1 MFSTLLFVLALSVF
15 TNAGLVYK
23 PRENL
28 SVRIAFEEYNAFWN
42 KTHATAEEKQSRLR
56 NFINAGARIAELSA
70 LSTTAT
76 FGYTQ
81 FADMSPEEFA
91 SRMLGFKASTPLD
104 LVEPVNPV
112 TAPGSPI
119 DWVSRG
125 KTTPIKNQEQCGSC
139 WAFSATETVESANL
153 LAGRPMTQGSPQE
166 IVDCDRNDDGC
177 SGGDPREALSWVVQ
191 QGGLDT
197 EQCYPYAGV
206 NEQCQSSRCSP
217 SPNLRISSVTPIAG
231 DENSIYQ
238 ALQSAPLSICCDA
251 QPWQYYSGGIL
262 SASACGLSIDHA
274 IQLTGYSP
282 ASGGYWI
289 VRNSWGPAWGEAG
302 FIYLQFGQNT
312 CGITSRV
319 TAARV

>member
-1 MFSTLLFVLALSVF
+1 MFSTLLFILGLSVI
-15 TNAGLVYK
+15 TQAIVYQ
-23 PRENL
+23 PRKHL
-28 SVRIAFEEYNAFWN
+28 SVRIAFDEYTSFWN
-42 KTHATAEEKQSRLR
+42 KTYATSEEKQTRLR
-56 NFINAGARIAELSA
+56 NFINAGATIAELSA
-70 LSTTAT
+70 ASPTAT

-91 SRMLGFKASTPLD
+91 GKMLGFKSSTLLD
-104 LVEPVNPV
+104 ITEQPEHVE
-112 TAPGSPI
+112 APGGAI
-119 DWVSRG
+119 NWVARG
-125 KTTPIKNQEQCGSC
+125 MTTPIKNQEQCGSC

-153 LAGRPMTQGSPQE
+153 QAGRPMTIGAPQE

-206 NEQCQSSRCSP
+206 NEECQSSRCQP
-217 SPNLRISSVTPIAG
+217 SPNLRISSVTPIAPN
-231 DENSIYQ
+231 ENSIYQ
-238 ALQSAPLSICCDA
+238 ALQGSPLSICCDA

-282 ASGGYWI
+282 NSGGYWI
-289 VRNSWGPAWGEAG
+289 VRNSWGPSWGESG

-319 TAARV
+319 TAARA